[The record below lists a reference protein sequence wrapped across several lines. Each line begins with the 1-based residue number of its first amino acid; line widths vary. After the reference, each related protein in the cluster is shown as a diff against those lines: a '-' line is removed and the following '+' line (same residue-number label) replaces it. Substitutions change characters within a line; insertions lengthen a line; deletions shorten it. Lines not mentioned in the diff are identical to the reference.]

1 MKKNNWILL
10 ALAAIACAFLLY
22 LWFYLGFNKI
32 DNPLDLV
39 LAILWWVI
47 IAAVGCV
54 IAKAEKARQRQV
66 RTVYVAGGK
75 LYNSEAGEVAVEADA
90 TTVGAIQQV
99 LAGLSYG
106 FGANG
111 LPSGTQV
118 QYVVETDE
126 FSDGDEPTWKGKV
139 TKVVPGGENVETDFA
154 GAAALA
160 AALA

>member
-1 MKKNNWILL
+1 MKKSNWILL

-39 LAILWWVI
+39 LAVLWWAI

-66 RTVYVAGGK
+66 RTVYVAGNK
-75 LYNSEAGEVAVEADA
+75 LYNSEAGEVEVEAET
-90 TTVGAIQQV
+90 TTVSAIQQV

-106 FGANG
+106 FDKND
-111 LPSGTQV
+111 LPGGTQV

-126 FSDGDEPTWKGKV
+126 FKDGDEPTWKGKV
-139 TKVVPGGENVETDFA
+139 TKVVSDGENVETDFD
-154 GAAALA
+154 GADALA

>member
-1 MKKNNWILL
+1 MKKSNWILL

-39 LAILWWVI
+39 LAVAWWII
-47 IAAVGCV
+47 IAVVGCV

-75 LYNSEAGEVAVEADA
+75 LYNSEAGEVAVEADG
-90 TTVGAIQQV
+90 TTVSAIQKV
-99 LAGLSYG
+99 LSGLEYG
-106 FGANG
+106 FDKKD

-126 FSDGDEPTWKGKV
+126 FKEGDEPTWKGKV
-139 TKVVPGGENVETDFA
+139 TKVVPGGENVETDFD
-154 GAAALA
+154 GTDALA
-160 AALA
+160 TALA